1 MKMNKKAIL
10 ALLLLI
16 ILAIIVQSAFN
27 ITITH
32 STRKIPLWGIL
43 WSVRIRP
50 KDIWDIGT
58 RSGRLTILY
67 GHRELT
73 LMVSWGMK

>member
-1 MKMNKKAIL
+1 MDKKIIL
-10 ALLLLI
+10 ILLLLI
-16 ILAIIVQSAFN
+16 ILAIIIQSTFD
-27 ITITH
+27 ITISYAST
-32 STRKIPLWGIL
+32 TRKIPLWGIL